1 MNTTSTRR
9 KLYKQRKWSEKGW
22 GSCPLLLPLQ
32 PPPTTKTV
40 GQTFFFF
47 TQPRVS
53 QSPLQTDNSLFNFQF
68 FFFLLQSKFAK
79 VQIETI
85 QCQKSARYFV
95 STLQI
100 VAARNRASTTLFVI
114 HQGTLIGQSVMMHQL
129 TSDSA
134 IIELITQP
142 RLGKTFSCLIM

>member
-1 MNTTSTRR
+1 MVRERLGFLSITAATTTTSHH
-9 KLYKQRKWSEKGW
+9 QNCWSDI
-22 GSCPLLLPLQ
+22 
-32 PPPTTKTV
+32 
-40 GQTFFFF
+40 FFFF